1 VARLLPS
8 ARQPRGGEATRQW
21 RVVALLPSPA
31 PVKGRRERG
40 AARAGAAR
48 VDGERG
54 GGGLVGRRRRTD
66 RGKERDA
73 GVGQGDG

>member
-1 VARLLPS
+1 MARLLPS
-8 ARQPRGGEATRQW
+8 TRQPRGGEATRQW
-21 RVVALLPSPA
+21 GVVALLPSPA

-48 VDGERG
+48 VDGKRG
-54 GGGLVGRRRRTD
+54 GGGLVGRRGPTETTER
-66 RGKERDA
+66 RDA